1 MPNLINSFYEFGEF
15 RLDPQNRVLRRRQ
28 EVIPLTPKAFDVLWL
43 LAGKEG
49 QVVTKDELMRSVWS
63 DSFVEESN
71 LTQTVF
77 MLRKALQESPGE
89 RYILT
94 VQGRGYRFAA
104 PVKEIPRGERKDA
117 EELASRQPIGTDA
130 ADSASVSAVSR
141 PDSGPLPGKR
151 FPSYAWM
158 WPAATITVL
167 LIAGSWG
174 YLHKPSW
181 PSRTHTAPGR
191 IMLAVLPFKNLT
203 GDPTQEYFSDGLT
216 EEMITRLGNLDPAH
230 LGMIAR
236 TSIMHYKDTT
246 TALDQIGRELG
257 VQYVLEG
264 SVRREGAQVRVTAQL
279 VQIKDQSHLWSRQYD
294 RDLSHLLALQGEIA
308 QEIADEIELTLS
320 ETKKPADIPRRTS
333 STQSYEAYDSYL
345 RGRYFWNKRTV
356 DGFRQGIEYFQK
368 AINEDP
374 NFAPAY
380 AGLAD
385 TYALI
390 STYGLARPAEY
401 MPKARAAA
409 VRSLA
414 LDETEA
420 EAHASLA
427 VIAESYDYDW
437 VTAEKEYRR
446 AIQLNPNYATAHQWY
461 AEYLAFQ
468 GRFDEALK
476 ESDIALGLDPLSLII
491 ASDRGVI
498 LYFSRHYDQ
507 AIEQFHAV
515 QELDPNFPRARM
527 VIFAY
532 VEKGQYANA
541 ISEIE
546 KWRRT
551 DSNPWS
557 WALEADIEGRAGHMT
572 QARRALARMEEEMN
586 RQQHMDPTVMST
598 VAYLAVHDY
607 DKALASLESA
617 YSERSNALTAL
628 KVDPVYDAVRG
639 EPRFQALMHQVGLAQ

>member
-1 MPNLINSFYEFGEF
+1 MPNVINNFYEFGEF
-15 RLDPQNRVLRRRQ
+15 CLDPQNRVLRRGE
-28 EVIPLTPKAFDVLWL
+28 EVVPLTPKAFEVLWL
-43 LAGKEG
+43 LAARDG

-77 MLRKALQESPGE
+77 MLRKALQESPSD

-94 VQGRGYRFAA
+94 VQGRGYRFAP
-104 PVKEIPRGERKDA
+104 PVKEIPRVETKGEEAGRPNFTQAPDLEPDPTEA
-117 EELASRQPIGTDA
+117 G
-130 ADSASVSAVSR
+130 SARVRNGRSQ
-141 PDSGPLPGKR
+141 
-151 FPSYAWM
+151 SYAWIF
-158 WPAATITVL
+158 AAVSVTVL
-167 LIAGSWG
+167 VILGSWD
-174 YLHKPSW
+174 YIHKWSW
-181 PSRTHTAPGR
+181 QSRTSAISRRT
-191 IMLAVLPFKNLT
+191 MLAVLPFKNLT
-203 GDPTQEYFSDGLT
+203 GDPGQEYFSDGLT

-236 TSIMHYKDTT
+236 TSVMHYKNG
-246 TALDQIGRELG
+246 TAGLDQIGRELG

-294 RDLSHLLALQGEIA
+294 RDLNHLLALQGEIA

-320 ETKKPADIPRRTS
+320 ETKKPAEIPRAS

-345 RGRYFWNKRTV
+345 RGRYFWNKRTAE
-356 DGFRQGIEYFQK
+356 GFRQGVEYFQK
-368 AINEDP
+368 AINQDP

-380 AGLAD
+380 SGLAD
-385 TYALI
+385 TYALM
-390 STYGLARPAEY
+390 STYGMVPSDEY

-414 LDETEA
+414 LDETQA

-427 VIAESYDYDW
+427 MIAESYDYDW
-437 VTAEKEYRR
+437 VTAEKEFRR
-446 AIQLNPNYATAHQWY
+446 AIQLNPNYATAHHWY
-461 AEYLAFQ
+461 AECLAFQ

-515 QELDPNFPRARM
+515 QELDRNFPRARM
-527 VIFAY
+527 IIFAY
-532 VEKGQYANA
+532 VEQGQYAKA
-541 ISEIE
+541 IAEIAA
-546 KWRRT
+546 WRRL
-551 DSNPWS
+551 DPSPWS
-557 WALEADIEGRAGHMT
+557 WALEAYIEGRAGHHAP
-572 QARRALARMEEEMN
+572 ARRALTKMEEEAN
-586 RQQHMDPTVMST
+586 REPQMDLSVMSS
-598 VAYLAVHDY
+598 VANLAVHDY
-607 DKALASLESA
+607 DKALASLENA
-617 YSERSNALTAL
+617 YSKRSNALTSL
-628 KVDPVYDAVRG
+628 KVDPVYDALRDQ
-639 EPRFQALMHQVGLAQ
+639 PRFQSLMHRVGLAQ

>member
-1 MPNLINSFYEFGEF
+1 MRNVINNFYEFGEF
-15 RLDPQNRVLRRRQ
+15 CLDPQNRVLRRRE
-28 EVIPLTPKAFDVLWL
+28 EVVPLTPKAFEVLWL
-43 LAGKEG
+43 LAARDG
-49 QVVTKDELMRSVWS
+49 QVVSKDELMRSVWS

-77 MLRKALQESPGE
+77 MLRKALQESPSE

-104 PVKEIPRGERKDA
+104 PVKEIPRIERKS
-117 EELASRQPIGTDA
+117 EEASRPIVTQGTNSKS
-130 ADSASVSAVSR
+130 DSTEVGSARIGDPRSA
-141 PDSGPLPGKR
+141 
-151 FPSYAWM
+151 SYAWIF
-158 WPAATITVL
+158 AAASVTIL
-167 LIAGSWG
+167 LILGSWD
-174 YLHKPSW
+174 YFHKWSW
-181 PSRTHTAPGR
+181 QSRTHTTPGR

-216 EEMITRLGNLDPAH
+216 EEMINRLGNLDPMH

-236 TSIMHYKDTT
+236 TSVMHYKNGATT
-246 TALDQIGRELG
+246 LDQIGRELG

-279 VQIKDQSHLWSRQYD
+279 VQVKDQSHLWSRQYD

-345 RGRYFWNKRTV
+345 RGRYFWNKRTE
-356 DGFRQGIEYFQK
+356 DGFRQGVEYFQK
-368 AINEDP
+368 AINDDP

-380 AGLAD
+380 AGLPD

-390 STYGLARPAEY
+390 STYGLARPGEY

-437 VTAEKEYRR
+437 ATAEKEYRR

-461 AEYLAFQ
+461 AEDLAFQ
-468 GRFDEALK
+468 GRFDEAIK
-476 ESDIALGLDPLSLII
+476 ESNIALGLDPLSLII

-515 QELDPNFPRARM
+515 QELDPNFSRARM

-532 VEKGQYANA
+532 VEKGQYTNA

-546 KWRRT
+546 KWRRL

-557 WALEADIEGRAGHMT
+557 WALEADIEGRAGHRT
-572 QARRALARMEEEMN
+572 QARRALAKMEEEMN

-598 VAYLAVHDY
+598 IAYLAVHDY
-607 DKALASLESA
+607 DKALASLENA

-628 KVDPVYDAVRG
+628 KVDPVYDPVRG
-639 EPRFQALMHQVGLAQ
+639 DPRFQALMHQVGLAQ